1 MLVLLHVCIRM
12 DDAFRR
18 FFTLNWADEEVRTR
32 LKQVLLVNWRVVLEL
47 AVVRNA
53 FVKNGFSEAKWE

>member
-1 MLVLLHVCIRM
+1 MLVLLHVCIGM
-12 DDAFRR
+12 DNAFRR
-18 FFTLNWADEEVRTR
+18 LFSFDRADEEVRTR

>member
-1 MLVLLHVCIRM
+1 MLVLLHVFIGM
-12 DDAFRR
+12 DQAFRW

-32 LKQVLLVNWRVVLEL
+32 LKQVLFVNWGVVLEL

-53 FVKNGFSEAKWE
+53 FIKN